1 MITRLLAIVAALGMV
16 FGAYVYRY
24 GMPGGDGKG
33 ADVGPSGD
41 RAGAIVCASELGED
55 VCDALGDEVTIEPAA
70 TTAARLLGARTR
82 ADGGVAV
89 WLTPGPW
96 ADMVE
101 EGRSG
106 TSLFDDEAVLA
117 TTPLVAVVKKGR
129 TPAVCAPSM
138 TWKCLADAVQ
148 DPANSVGAEP
158 ATSPTGLFTRA
169 GILVGV
175 FGNTA
180 FGSNDFPDAQPTLD
194 AFRARADDAAARGA
208 KDLTRFL
215 TVAPGVPLYLT
226 TRAGAIAGPSVD
238 IVVPEPV
245 ISVHATVAT
254 AGDQQVDRKAV
265 AKALVAAGWANGRD
279 SASGLPSPGVLL
291 ALREAVQ

>member
-1 MITRLLAIVAALGMV
+1 
-16 FGAYVYRY
+16 
-24 GMPGGDGKG
+24 
-33 ADVGPSGD
+33 
-41 RAGAIVCASELGED
+41 
-55 VCDALGDEVTIEPAA
+55 
-70 TTAARLLGARTR
+70 
-82 ADGGVAV
+82 
-89 WLTPGPW
+89 
-96 ADMVE
+96 MVE

-106 TSLFDDEAVLA
+106 TSLFDDQAVLA

-129 TPAVCAPSM
+129 APAACAPNV
-138 TWKCLADAVQ
+138 TWKCLADGVQ
-148 DPANSVGAEP
+148 DPANSLGAEP
-158 ATSPTGLFTRA
+158 AGTPIGLFTRA
-169 GILVGV
+169 GILVGF

-194 AFRARADDAAARGA
+194 AFRARTDDAAARGA

-215 TVAPGVPLYLT
+215 TVAPSVPLYLT

-238 IVVPEPV
+238 VVVPEPV

-279 SASGLPSPGVLL
+279 SATGLPSPGVLV
-291 ALREAVQ
+291 ALREAVE